1 MAKTIITE
9 GRTSTEAIEKG
20 LNELGVSKDRVDI
33 KVLENE
39 DKRSF
44 FSILAPRVV
53 KVEMTLKEGVEPS
66 KQEKAGYES
75 HKQGN
80 FKNTNYNGNHH
91 YDNKKH
97 VEEYKTHVE
106 KPKVHLK
113 PEEIDIAKKNLVT
126 FLDEF
131 VAKESQM
138 QYSIHNDEE
147 YIYVEM
153 NGENSGTYIGYRG
166 ETLNAMQ
173 TVLTSIANKH
183 LETKAH
189 IILNIAGYREKRQ
202 KALEELAGKLSK
214 TVIRTGKQVTL
225 EPMSAYE
232 RKVIHNYLQASN
244 EVRTYS
250 VGEEPYR
257 KVVISKM

>member
-1 MAKTIITE
+1 MAKTIIAE

-20 LNELGVSKDRVDI
+20 LNELGVSKDRVEI
-33 KVLENE
+33 KVLEND

-53 KVEMTLKEGVEPS
+53 KVEMTLKEGAEPRKVDNHKNH
-66 KQEKAGYES
+66 KQEN
-75 HKQGN
+75 HKNQ
-80 FKNTNYNGNHH
+80 
-91 YDNKKH
+91 
-97 VEEYKTHVE
+97 VQEEYRPHVE

-113 PEEIDIAKKNLVT
+113 PEELEVAIKNLT
-126 FLDEF
+126 EFLDDF
-131 VAKESQM
+131 VTKVSDME
-138 QYSIHNDEE
+138 YNIHSDEN

-153 NGENSGTYIGYRG
+153 KGEDSGTFIGYRG

-173 TVLTSIANKH
+173 TVLTSVANKH

-189 IILNIAGYREKRQ
+189 IVLDIAGYREKRQ
-202 KALEELAGKLSK
+202 KALEELADKLSK
-214 TVIRTGKQVTL
+214 TVIRTGKQLTL

-232 RKVIHNYLQASN
+232 RKIIHNRLQAS
-244 EVRTYS
+244 EQVRTYS

-257 KVVISKM
+257 KVVISKNKIL